1 MTDKKRTYT
10 KSQKKA
16 ISERRS
22 EREKRITVRGDFK
35 KISQIKM
42 VKEQYGIGSIVDFII
57 NKKNNL
63 GIRMDVELDQLLEW
77 FEWLIDNQDF
87 DLNEIKLN
95 ENEIEDI
102 NSSIKVINRLY
113 FRNSNS
119 LNVKKIQAAIDREDI
134 DQKKKSVFQITTTPE
149 NKIIYDEL
157 KGDKTNF
164 DFINEVISEWAE
176 DIVKPS
182 GKAIESIKGAIENHL
197 QIRKC
202 FRDWHNDIRK
212 EALDLMEDKNISF
225 KNASIEIMKS
235 RDIKKYKSL
244 INDIAKLKNNTLVTV
259 KFINRIKFED
269 SKPQEPQEAI
279 VEDIKP
285 TVQVP
290 VNDEP
295 QADTE
300 PMVSEPEEYSTHDVE
315 VDEQELPELEDFDIE
330 DIDLDV
336 PEVEEEELKEET
348 VNPFDEIFGED
359 E

>member
-87 DLNEIKLN
+87 DLKEIKLN

-182 GKAIESIKGAIENHL
+182 EKAIESIKRAIENHL

-269 SKPQEPQEAI
+269 SKPQEAI

-300 PMVSEPEEYSTHDVE
+300 PMVSEPEEYSTDDVE
-315 VDEQELPELEDFDIE
+315 VYEQELPELDEIE
-330 DIDLDV
+330 EVDLDDL
-336 PEVEEEELKEET
+336 ELNENEEEKQP
-348 VNPFDEIFGED
+348 NPFDEIFGGD

>member
-1 MTDKKRTYT
+1 MTDTKRTYT
-10 KSQKKA
+10 KAQKKA
-16 ISERRS
+16 NKQRRA

-35 KISQIKM
+35 TISQIKM

-57 NKKNNL
+57 NKKDNL
-63 GIRMDVELDQLLEW
+63 GIRMEVELDQLLEW

-87 DLNEIKLN
+87 DFNEIKLN
-95 ENEIEDI
+95 ENEIKDI
-102 NSSIKVINRLY
+102 NSSIEILNRLY

-119 LNVKKIQAAIDREDI
+119 LSVKKIQAAIDREDI
-134 DQKKKSVFQITTTPE
+134 DQKKKGVFQITTTPE
-149 NKIIYDEL
+149 NKMIYDEL

-164 DFINEVISEWAE
+164 DFINEVMIRWAE

-182 GKAIESIKGAIENHL
+182 DKAIESIKGAVENHL
-197 QIRKC
+197 QIRKY
-202 FRDWHNDIRK
+202 FRNWHNDIRK
-212 EALDLMEDKNISF
+212 EALDIMESKNISF
-225 KNASIEIMKS
+225 KNVSIEIMKS
-235 RDIKKYKSL
+235 RDIKKYNSL
-244 INDIAKLKNNTLVTV
+244 IKDIAKLKSNTIATV
-259 KFINRIKFED
+259 KFINKIKFED
-269 SKPQEPQEAI
+269 SKLQEPI

-300 PMVSEPEEYSTHDVE
+300 TMVSEPEEHSTDGVE

-330 DIDLDV
+330 DIDLDI
-336 PEVEEEELKEET
+336 PEVEDDELKEES